1 MLTAD
6 AHDARLGG
14 WCSSACLQLML
25 MMLASV
31 VGEAQHAYSSCSLC
45 SLEVWCGSAC
55 LQLMLMMLASVA
67 GEAQHA
73 YL

>member
-31 VGEAQHAYSSCSLC
+31 AGEAQHAYS
-45 SLEVWCGSAC
+45 
-55 LQLMLMMLASVA
+55 
-67 GEAQHA
+67 
-73 YL
+73 